1 MHHELRSRL
10 MSILTAMLPSS
21 CCEALNCK
29 HNGACLI
36 SMQQLTCGVFVY
48 HVKYTPWRTT
58 YKQVSKFTNFVYGRF
73 FLSKHMSS
81 IITSLLKN
89 TLGLLVNNARD
100 RAAEKLRDGDVVDQ
114 KIREII
120 EREIEDV
127 RSKLDALS
135 RKDLLTAIDAFETGI
150 SYLYEA
156 VDLLPCAATRARKRE
171 DEAQLKKAVS
181 LPTSSAPVDA
191 IVLAT
196 GMRNMELTE
205 FVGDAR
211 RALSDG
217 KERFKMAR
225 EKATEAFN
233 NESLSTLDRITAI
246 RYRVMAA
253 ILASAVEILGTASE
267 LSSLSVKSTLK
278 GALPEC
284 KQCLR
289 KLHSLPDIENNF
301 KVELKKG
308 LLNIRGRFKR
318 EDRREI
324 IAAVWHLNRAIN
336 YVLQACGET
345 IDICYYPI
353 IDIEDEKI
361 DPRSDH
367 RIAEVLKK
375 LDIEHENFIGW
386 SFGEEGEGDHKL
398 THPTRIAI
406 NADGEFI
413 IADNHKIVKVFD
425 NSGKFIYKFY
435 PQTDIAW
442 ANLCDVATDENNN
455 TYVLVLYGRNIP
467 EVQVFNR
474 AELRMTFSVK
484 GIKATK
490 LTVGN
495 GKVLVLTY
503 DMVHVYDLNG
513 RYERSFGREL
523 ISNARDIAVGPS
535 QQIFVLDAD
544 LKVYFVFNKDGVME
558 HTFTVRLGWLHGLAL
573 HPSGGYVFVVGDDL
587 SAEDSLRRFDG
598 TLKVKIYTK
607 DGEFYREIR
616 LSEEEPIFFASVAI
630 SKEGRLA
637 VIADFFSHDFGA
649 LVFVL

>member
-1 MHHELRSRL
+1 
-10 MSILTAMLPSS
+10 
-21 CCEALNCK
+21 
-29 HNGACLI
+29 
-36 SMQQLTCGVFVY
+36 
-48 HVKYTPWRTT
+48 
-58 YKQVSKFTNFVYGRF
+58 
-73 FLSKHMSS
+73 MSS

-156 VDLLPCAATRARKRE
+156 VDLLPGAATRARKRE
-171 DEAQLKKAVS
+171 DEAQLKEAVS

-233 NESLSTLDRITAI
+233 NESLSTLDRITTI

-253 ILASAVEILGTASE
+253 NLELAVKILETASE
-267 LSSLSVKSTLK
+267 LSSLSVKIALTS
-278 GALPEC
+278 ALPEC
-284 KQCLR
+284 EQCLR
-289 KLHSLPDIENNF
+289 NLHSLLVVKKNF

-308 LLNIRGRFKR
+308 LLNIRGRFKK

-324 IAAVWHLNRAIN
+324 IAAVWQVNRAIN
-336 YVLQACGET
+336 DVLQASGEN
-345 IDICYYPI
+345 IDICHYPI

-367 RIAEVLKK
+367 RIAKILKK
-375 LDIEHENFIGW
+375 LDIEHENFIVW
-386 SFGEEGEGDHKL
+386 SFGEDDEDGQKL
-398 THPTRIAI
+398 QHPTGIAK

-413 IADNHKIVKVFD
+413 IADNYKTVKVFD

-435 PQTDIAW
+435 PDVGTDDAIGK
-442 ANLCDVATDENNN
+442 LLDIATDENNN
-455 TYVLVLYGRNIP
+455 TYVLVLPPVIENNLKVEDGRDRR

-474 AELRMTFSVK
+474 AELRMKFSVEV
-484 GIKATK
+484 ARNARK
-490 LTVGN
+490 LAVGN
-495 GKVLVLTY
+495 GKLLLLS
-503 DMVHVYDLNG
+503 DNMVHVYDLNG
-513 RYERSFGREL
+513 RYERSFGRE
-523 ISNARDIAVGPS
+523 ITSDAQDIAVGLS
-535 QQIFVLDAD
+535 EQIFVLDAG
-544 LKVYFVFNKDGVME
+544 LNVCIVFNKDGVKKHE
-558 HTFTVRLGWLHGLAL
+558 FTVRLGDKGWLYGFAL
-573 HPSGGYVFVVGDDL
+573 HPLGEYVFIAGVERSSSFWRSG
-587 SAEDSLRRFDG
+587 G
-598 TLKVKIYTK
+598 TLKVEIYTK

-616 LSEEEPIFFASVAI
+616 LRENKPIWFNSVAI
-630 SKEGRLA
+630 SKEGRL
-637 VIADFFSHDFGA
+637 VVSCFSRV
-649 LVFVL
+649 LVL

>member
-1 MHHELRSRL
+1 
-10 MSILTAMLPSS
+10 
-21 CCEALNCK
+21 
-29 HNGACLI
+29 
-36 SMQQLTCGVFVY
+36 
-48 HVKYTPWRTT
+48 
-58 YKQVSKFTNFVYGRF
+58 
-73 FLSKHMSS
+73 MSS

-89 TLGLLVNNARD
+89 TLGFLVNNARD

-156 VDLLPCAATRARKRE
+156 VDLLPGAATRARKRE
-171 DEAQLKKAVS
+171 DEAQLKEAMS
-181 LPTSSAPVDA
+181 LLTSSAPVDA

-253 ILASAVEILGTASE
+253 ILASGVEILGTASE

-301 KVELKKG
+301 KVEVKKG

-324 IAAVWHLNRAIN
+324 IAAVWQVNRAIN
-336 YVLQACGET
+336 DVLQASGET

-386 SFGEEGEGDHKL
+386 SFGEDDEDDHKL
-398 THPTRIAI
+398 KHPNAIAI

-413 IADNHKIVKVFD
+413 IADNFETVKVFD

-435 PQTDIAW
+435 PQTDKAW
-442 ANLCDVATDENNN
+442 AKLRDVATDENNN
-455 TYVLVLYGRNIP
+455 TYVLVLYKGFIP

-474 AELRMTFSVK
+474 AELRMKFSVEEANDA
-484 GIKATK
+484 IK

-495 GKVLVLTY
+495 GKLLVLTEN
-503 DMVHVYDLNG
+503 MVHVYDLNG
-513 RYERSFGREL
+513 RNECSFGRE
-523 ISNARDIAVGPS
+523 IICDAQDIAVGPS
-535 QQIFVLDAD
+535 EQIFVLDDSLEACI
-544 LKVYFVFNKDGVME
+544 VFNKDGVKKHE
-558 HTFTVRLGWLHGLAL
+558 FTVRLGDKGWLYGLAL
-573 HPSGGYVFVVGDDL
+573 HPLGEYVFVVGVDF
-587 SAEDSLRRFDG
+587 SSNSFPFSKG
-598 TLKVKIYTK
+598 TLKVEIYTK
-607 DGEFYREIR
+607 DGEVYRKIR
-616 LSEEEPIFFASVAI
+616 LREGESTLLRNSVAI

-637 VIADFFSHDFGA
+637 VTAECLNHDFGA

>member
-1 MHHELRSRL
+1 
-10 MSILTAMLPSS
+10 MLPSG

-36 SMQQLTCGVFVY
+36 GMQQLMCEVFVY

-81 IITSLLKN
+81 IIISLLKN

-100 RAAEKLRDGDVVDQ
+100 RAVKKLRDGDVVDQ

-120 EREIEDV
+120 AREIEDV

-156 VDLLPCAATRARKRE
+156 VDLLPGAARRGRKRE
-171 DEAQLKKAVS
+171 DEAQLKEAVS
-181 LPTSSAPVDA
+181 LPTSSAPVDE

-196 GMRNMELTE
+196 GMRNMEPTE

-253 ILASAVEILGTASE
+253 ILASALEILGTASE
-267 LSSLSVKSTLK
+267 LSSLSVKSTMK

-301 KVELKKG
+301 KVEVKKG
-308 LLNIRGRFKR
+308 LLNIRGRFKK

-324 IAAVWHLNRAIN
+324 IAAVWQVNRAIN
-336 YVLQACGET
+336 DVLQACGEN
-345 IDICYYPI
+345 IDICYYPT
-353 IDIEDEKI
+353 IDIEDMKI

-367 RIAEVLKK
+367 RIAKILKK
-375 LDIEHENFIGW
+375 LDIEHENFIVW
-386 SFGEEGEGDHKL
+386 SFGEDAEDGQKL
-398 THPTRIAI
+398 QHPTGIAI

-413 IADNHKIVKVFD
+413 IAENYETFKVFD

-435 PQTDIAW
+435 PQTPTDGTR
-442 ANLCDVATDENNN
+442 ANVLAVATDEKY
-455 TYVLVLYGRNIP
+455 TYVLVLLRGSRTS

-474 AELRMTFSVK
+474 DMLRMKFSVQEAK
-484 GIKATK
+484 NARK

-495 GKVLVLTY
+495 GKLLVLTH
-503 DMVHVYDLNG
+503 DMVHVYYLNG
-513 RYERSFGREL
+513 RYERSFGREI
-523 ISNARDIAVGPS
+523 ISDARDIAVGPFE
-535 QQIFVLDAD
+535 QIFVLDAV
-544 LKVYFVFNKDGVME
+544 LNVCVVFNKDGVKKHE
-558 HTFTVRLGWLHGLAL
+558 FTVRLGDKWRLHGLAL
-573 HPSGGYVFVVGDDL
+573 HPLGEYVFLVGVEW
-587 SAEDSLRRFDG
+587 SNSHGRSKG
-598 TLKVKIYTK
+598 TLTVEIYTK
-607 DGEFYREIR
+607 DGEFCREIR
-616 LSEEEPIFFASVAI
+616 IHEFEAEPIFFKSFAAI

-637 VIADFFSHDFGA
+637 VTSGCLRPDFALIGA
-649 LVFVL
+649 LVFFL